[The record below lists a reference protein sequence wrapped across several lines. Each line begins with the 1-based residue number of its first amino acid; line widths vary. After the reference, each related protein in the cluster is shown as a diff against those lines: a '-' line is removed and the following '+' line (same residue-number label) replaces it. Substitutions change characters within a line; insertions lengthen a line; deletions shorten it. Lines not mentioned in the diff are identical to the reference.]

1 MRNLRYFVFTTLI
14 ISLLALVPSGFAQKV
29 TGTITGVVTD
39 DSGAVLPDATVTVT
53 STQTGASRSTT
64 TGSDGSFSFPELNP
78 GVYNVSVTKQG
89 FKKVTTKN
97 VELHVSDITTV
108 PIKLPVGG
116 MVETVE
122 VQATAVQVETQS
134 GVVGNVVN
142 GQEVREL
149 PMNGRNFVQLTTL
162 MPGAAVA
169 ENFDAKNKGLL
180 AGVDI
185 SFSGAPANANQWRVD
200 GANNNDIGSQRTIL
214 IYPSIDAIEEF
225 KILRNSY
232 GPEFGGAGGA
242 QINIVTR
249 GGGNDFHGS
258 AFYFGRNDVLI
269 AKNSLL
275 GPTDHKQLLRRN
287 DYGYT
292 FGGPIKK
299 DKVFFFWSQEWNKEK
314 RARVRAFQV
323 PTAAQM
329 AGDFRDLQGCPNQ
342 LPKDPA
348 NGGALFTF
356 NGQTNV
362 IDPARLSPAGT
373 AFLSQLAAPNRNN
386 PCIVNWVQGVTIPV
400 DWREENVRG
409 DVNITKNTVL
419 TLRYTQDS
427 WKNPLHSDEEGGL
440 WGEQAYPSLSG
451 DWDQPGKVAIAK
463 LTTTIGSSATN
474 DFSFSWSANRINIAI
489 GGDTPALNDTI
500 KAAFQTVF
508 PQSGKMHGAATASP
522 LCWCGGSSGLIGHFG
537 PWNNGQDL
545 FTWKDDYSKVMG
557 RHILRAGIYYSKN
570 KKDEETGSDF
580 GGLWGNSYSGA
591 TGYGTNAWS
600 GATGNEYADFLLKGT
615 IWGYGENT
623 TDGTALARWSDLE
636 FYVGDSWKARP
647 RLTLEYGFRWSFTPP
662 VYDANNNY
670 SSFRPDLYVA
680 SLGGAACNGILL
692 PSGSKNTCPPGS
704 GGTIGTNRSLAPSN
718 YHLIAPRLG
727 IAWDVFGT
735 GRFALR
741 AGVGQFFSR
750 DPVGILVRV
759 ESNNA
764 PEAIAPGGQRQLDGN
779 LTPYK
784 APTATDPGNPT
795 GVLFGWGAGGGPK
808 QGIEYNNHVA
818 NSWQWNLTTETELWK
833 NAKLEVGWVALR
845 GIHLN
850 SSQSLNQVAPANRLA
865 YIVDGL
871 LNNGNGQNALK
882 PFGAINAALIQ
893 WVHRGDSVYHSLQT
907 TFQTRLSRNSQFQ
920 ASYTWSKNLSDTTL
934 AYVDTTTGLADTYNP
949 RASRGN
955 ADFDRRHIFNASL
968 IYNLPTLESQNGFV
982 KNAFGSWEM
991 STIVNLFSGAGLKI
1005 TSADLTGNWIN
1016 PADGTSHKFSGN
1028 PWGIGNSASTSVAPN
1043 RDFSQPCHV
1052 SGGDRTQ
1059 WLNPKAYTWNGFKLG
1074 GYPNIGPGACSGP
1087 GVQDVDFSVSKNW
1100 VLPFHGGKMLG
1111 EKSRIQFR
1119 MEFFNL
1125 FNHPMFRNTNLNYSV
1140 SGARI
1145 VNNVVDCSACTLNNN
1160 QFGVANTPS
1169 NIGNREIQ
1177 YALKLIF

>member
-1 MRNLRYFVFTTLI
+1 MPAVRYFVFCVLI
-14 ISLLALVPSGFAQKV
+14 ICLVPAVPSVVAQI
-29 TGTITGVVTD
+29 TSGTITGLVTD
-39 DSGAVLPDATVTVT
+39 DSGSAVAGASVTVT
-53 STQTGASRSTT
+53 FTQTGATRTATT
-64 TGSDGSFSFPELNP
+64 SAEGTFSFQELSP
-78 GVYNVSVTKQG
+78 GLYNITVSKQG
-89 FKKVTTKN
+89 FKKVEQRG
-97 VELHVSDITTV
+97 VEAHVSDLTNVT
-108 PIKLPVGG
+108 IKMPVGG
-116 MVETVE
+116 IVETVE
-122 VQATAVQVETQS
+122 VEASAVQVETQS
-134 GVVGNVVN
+134 GEVGNVVT

-185 SFSGAPANANQWRVD
+185 SFSGAPANANQWLVD

-214 IYPSIDAIEEF
+214 VYPSIDAIEEF

-258 AFYFGRNDVLI
+258 VYYFGRNDALN
-269 AKNSLL
+269 AKNYLL
-275 GPTDHKQLLRRN
+275 SSTDHKQLLRRN
-287 DYGYT
+287 DFGYT
-292 FGGPIKK
+292 VGGPIKK
-299 DKVFFFWSQEWNKEK
+299 DKIFFFWSQEWNKEK

-323 PTAAQM
+323 PTAAELQ
-329 AGDFRDLQGCPNQ
+329 GDFRDLSACPSQ
-342 LPKDPA
+342 IPKDPA
-348 NGGALFTF
+348 NGGAPFTF

-362 IDPARLSPAGT
+362 MDPARLSPAGT

-386 PCIVNWVQGVTIPV
+386 PCGINWVQGVTIPV

-451 DWDQPGKVAIAK
+451 NWDQPGKVAIAK
-463 LTTTIGSSATN
+463 LTTTIGTSATN
-474 DFSFSWSANRINIAI
+474 DFSFSWSANRINITG

-500 KAAFQTVF
+500 KTAFPTVF
-508 PQSGKMHGAATASP
+508 PQSGKLHGAATASP
-522 LCWCGGSSGLIGHFG
+522 LCWCGGESGLIGHFG

-545 FTWKDDYSKVMG
+545 FTWKDDYSKVMSK
-557 RHILRAGIYYSKN
+557 HILRAGIYYSKN

-580 GGLWGNSYSGA
+580 GGLWGNGYSGA
-591 TGYGTNAWS
+591 TGYGTNVWS
-600 GATGNEYADFLLKGT
+600 GATGNEYADFLLKDT
-615 IWGYGENT
+615 IWGYGENAS
-623 TDGTALARWSDLE
+623 DGTALARWSDLE

-670 SSFRPDLYVA
+670 SSFRPDLYVPA
-680 SLGGAACNGILL
+680 LGNAACNGILL
-692 PSGSKNTCPPGS
+692 PSGSKNTCPAGT

-735 GRFALR
+735 GKFALR

-750 DPVGILVRV
+750 DPVGILVRM

-764 PEAIAPGGQRQLDGN
+764 PGAIAPGGERHLDGP
-779 LTPYK
+779 LTP
-784 APTATDPGNPT
+784 
-795 GVLFGWGAGGGPK
+795 GVSLFDWVAGGGPK
-808 QGIEYNNHVA
+808 QGVEYNNHLA
-818 NSWQWNLTTETELWK
+818 NTWQWNLTTETQLWR

-845 GIHLN
+845 GIHLQ
-850 SSQSLNQVAPANRLA
+850 SSQSLNQVAPADRLA
-865 YIVDGL
+865 YIEDGI
-871 LNNGNGQNALK
+871 LNGGANQNSFK
-882 PFGAINAALIQ
+882 PYGSLPALIQ
-893 WVHRGDSVYHSLQT
+893 WVHRGDSIYHSLQA

-920 ASYTWSKNLSDTTL
+920 SSYTWSKNLSDTTL
-934 AYVDTTTGLADTYNP
+934 AYVDTTTGIADTYNP

-968 IYNLPTLESQNGFV
+968 IYNLPTLETKNGFV
-982 KNAFGSWEM
+982 KNAFGHWETA
-991 STIVNLFSGAGLKI
+991 TIVNVFSGAGLKI
-1005 TSADLTGNWIN
+1005 TAADLSGTWIN
-1016 PADGTSHKFSGN
+1016 PADGTSHNFSGN
-1028 PWGIGNSASTSVAPN
+1028 PWGIGNSASSSVAPN
-1043 RDFSQPCHV
+1043 RDFSQPCHL

-1059 WLNPKAYTWNGFKLG
+1059 WINPKAFTWTGFKLG
-1074 GYPNIGPGACSGP
+1074 GYPNSGPGACSGP

-1100 VLPFHGGKMLG
+1100 AMPFHASKFFG

-1140 SGARI
+1140 SGAKI